1 MSPADTPAR
10 SPKDGAGPLLGRCPV
25 LPVVVLEDPDHAL
38 PMGEALLAGGIDTVE
53 ITLRTPAGLPGIRRL
68 STLPGMRVGAG
79 SVLRPDQ
86 VDQAVAAGAEFVVS
100 PGVSAGVL
108 DRARALTVPA
118 LPGVATASELM
129 AVVERGLAEVKFF
142 PAGLLGG
149 PAAISALA
157 GPFPGV
163 SFMPSAG
170 LDADTMARYLA
181 LPCVPAVSG
190 SWMVAPHLLA
200 QRRWAAVTDAAARA
214 MRTAARTLAALPD
227 RRPAHDPRPS

>member
-1 MSPADTPAR
+1 
-10 SPKDGAGPLLGRCPV
+10 
-25 LPVVVLEDPDHAL
+25 VVLEDPEHAL
-38 PMGEALLAGGIDTVE
+38 PMGEALLAGGIDIVE

-68 STLPGMRVGAG
+68 STMPGMRVGAG
-79 SVLRPDQ
+79 SVLCPDQ
-86 VDQAVAAGAEFVVS
+86 VDEAVEAGAAFVVS

-108 DRARALTVPA
+108 DRARARTVPA

-129 AVVERGLAEVKFF
+129 TVVERGLTEVKFF

-170 LDADTMARYLA
+170 LDADTMARYLV
-181 LPCVPAVSG
+181 LPYVPAVSG
-190 SWMVAPHLLA
+190 SWMVTQQLLA
-200 QRRWAAVTDAAARA
+200 QRRWTAITDAAARA
-214 MRTAARTLAALPD
+214 MRTAAETRAALPD
-227 RRPAHDPRPS
+227 RCPAHDPRPS